1 VCSLSVRK
9 ECACTG
15 VRFFAILSMQ
25 RSGSG
30 WVETLLNSHPNISSN
45 GEIFSVKDR
54 RSNITAITKT
64 LDKLYNLD
72 WYSSAA
78 KNECTAAVGLK
89 WMLNQ
94 VILIFII
101 LVGGG
106 RTCSCGKFHR
116 TFFTLII
123 YTLNG
128 YPIEIYTILG
138 VVLYCGTNCYFSPF

>member
-1 VCSLSVRK
+1 MLGDMILRLFFRLVTDLRVPRFVRE
-9 ECACTG
+9 ECVCTG

-45 GEIFSVKDR
+45 GEIFSVKER

-94 VILIFII
+94 VIPLLIAVLEVEAKFIKHFA
-101 LVGGG
+101 
-106 RTCSCGKFHR
+106 SQ
-116 TFFTLII
+116 FFV
-123 YTLNG
+123 
-128 YPIEIYTILG
+128 P
-138 VVLYCGTNCYFSPF
+138 